1 MPFIRTCRAVTA
13 ALFLSI
19 AGPTWAEQSIYGDV
33 DLTGLARE
41 SWPYNSAYPEQYAMV
56 CNVNGPDGFLTIRSG
71 PGASFSK
78 VRVLN
83 RLAVVT
89 LDISQRQGH
98 WVRVLDAH
106 RQVTKDGIGQTP
118 KHLPV
123 QGWAHDGY
131 LCDFIH

>member
-1 MPFIRTCRAVTA
+1 MSFLKTSRAATA
-13 ALFLSI
+13 ALFLCL
-19 AGPTWAEQSIYGDV
+19 AVPTLAEQAVYGEV

-71 PGASFSK
+71 PGASFPK
-78 VRVLN
+78 VRALN

-98 WVRVLDAH
+98 WVRVLNAY
-106 RQVTKDGIGQTP
+106 RQVTKDGIGQNP